1 MITVGFTLTFVFLF
15 VLDLSA
21 GLGTHL
27 LDGFQLHGFQF
38 HGFQL
43 HGFQPPEL
51 VQHVVNDTV
60 PELRAQFSKLTAA
73 FIALPVATALGSA
86 LAFRPRR
93 RGTPPRTAS
102 VIQTQVILAIVGAL
116 VMLIVGASLAR
127 AFGIVGAASLVRY
140 RAKVNDPKDAGVML
154 ATLAIG
160 LASGVGL
167 YLLAAFATLFTMIVL
182 LWVESLEPRPKKLF
196 ELTVKT
202 PNPEQLQ
209 EQIERVLRRNRA
221 DFELRTSGGDEVSFE
236 VELPFDAHT
245 DSLSD
250 QILGSTDR
258 HLTTVEWKEHKPKK

>member
-1 MITVGFTLTFVFLF
+1 MITLGFTFTFVFLF
-15 VLDLSA
+15 ALDLSG

-27 LDGFQLHGFQF
+27 L

-60 PELRAQFSKLTAA
+60 PELQAQFSKLTAA
-73 FIALPVATALGSA
+73 FISLPVATALGAA

-93 RGTPPRTAS
+93 RGTPPRTAN

-182 LWVESLEPRPKKLF
+182 LWIESLEPRPKKLF

-209 EQIERVLRRNRA
+209 EQIERVLRRSRA
-221 DFELRTSGGDEVSFE
+221 DFELRTSAADVVSFE

-245 DSLSD
+245 DSLSE
-250 QILGSTDR
+250 QILASTDR
-258 HLTTVEWKEHKPKK
+258 HHTTVEWKEHKSKK